1 MGLFNMNGGWD
12 DIYIYIFAFVHR
24 EKQSYETSYS
34 WTVPCPWKVLRKP
47 PNPTQLRA
55 RPSGTNPGNA
65 LKTLS
70 VLFSIQTSLAV
81 KSPHLSLT
89 EATKKVDTLWRLAIV

>member
-1 MGLFNMNGGWD
+1 M
-12 DIYIYIFAFVHR
+12 
-24 EKQSYETSYS
+24 SYNVT
-34 WTVPCPWKVLRKP
+34 CPWKPTQL
-47 PNPTQLRA
+47 TQLRA

-89 EATKKVDTLWRLAIV
+89 EATKNHLLNHVERSLVERVNTLWHLAIVGLI